1 MCLHLSKHVSWRH
14 GGSKL
19 LSCHFCL
26 KLLPHA
32 IGRSVTDLL
41 SDRTE
46 LICYF
51 CTQTFFYFFKGILDK
66 PRKSCFLSNLKLQL
80 VLCKAITYPGMGPSV
95 LELLILLEKS
105 VQSIFN
111 ELTLQIKSF
120 LFELLH
126 YTNTSDLTHYTIREA
141 STQIGCALSRLLLK

>member
-1 MCLHLSKHVSWRH
+1 MCLHLSKQVSWRH
-14 GGSKL
+14 RGFML

-51 CTQTFFYFFKGILDK
+51 CTQTFFFFFKGILIK
-66 PRKSCFLSNLKLQL
+66 PIKSCILSNLELQL
-80 VLCKAITYPGMGPSV
+80 MLCKATTYPGTGPTV
-95 LELLILLEKS
+95 LGLLILLEKS
-105 VQSIFN
+105 VQNIFN
-111 ELTLQIKSF
+111 ELTLQITSF
-120 LFELLH
+120 LFELPH
-126 YTNTSDLTHYTIREA
+126 YTNTSDITRYR
-141 STQIGCALSRLLLK
+141 Q

>member
-1 MCLHLSKHVSWRH
+1 MSKQVSWRH
-14 GGSKL
+14 GGSTL

-32 IGRSVTDLL
+32 IRRSATDLL

-51 CTQTFFYFFKGILDK
+51 CTQTFFYYFFKGILNK
-66 PRKSCFLSNLKLQL
+66 PRKSCLLSDLEFQL
-80 VLCKAITYPGMGPSV
+80 VLCKVITYPGMGPSV
-95 LELLILLEKS
+95 LGLLILLEKS

-111 ELTLQIKSF
+111 ELTLQITSF

-126 YTNTSDLTHYTIREA
+126 YTNTGDLTHYT
-141 STQIGCALSRLLLK
+141 Q